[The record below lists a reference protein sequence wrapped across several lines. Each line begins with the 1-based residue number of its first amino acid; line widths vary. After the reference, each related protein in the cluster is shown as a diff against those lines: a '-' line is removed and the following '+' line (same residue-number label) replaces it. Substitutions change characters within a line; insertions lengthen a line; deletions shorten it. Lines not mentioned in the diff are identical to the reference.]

1 MSLTVVAYTL
11 IRAEH
16 QRVKELMDKL
26 RKFRFVKEVTPV
38 YGEYNM
44 IVKTETDSIDELNL
58 FVYNE
63 LRRTT
68 DIAMTTTMIT
78 ASINEK

>member
-1 MSLTVVAYTL
+1 LAVVAYTL
-11 IRAEH
+11 IRTEQ
-16 QRVKELMDKL
+16 QRVNELIKKL
-26 RKFRFVKEVTPV
+26 KKFRFVKEVTPV

-78 ASINEK
+78 AKISEK

>member
-1 MSLTVVAYTL
+1 MAVVAYTL
-11 IRAEH
+11 IRTEQ
-16 QRVKELMDKL
+16 QRVNELIKKL
-26 RKFRFVKEVTPV
+26 KKFRFVKEVTPV

-78 ASINEK
+78 AKISEK